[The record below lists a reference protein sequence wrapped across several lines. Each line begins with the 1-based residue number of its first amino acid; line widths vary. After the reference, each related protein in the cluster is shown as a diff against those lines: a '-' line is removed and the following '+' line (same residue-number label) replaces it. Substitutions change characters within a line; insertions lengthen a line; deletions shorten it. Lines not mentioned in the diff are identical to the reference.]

1 MKRALFVSALAAFMW
16 LVFGARDAS
25 WARQDAPPTKM
36 EQRTRAD
43 LRVLTPGSELT
54 VHLTDGSKLEGVLRE
69 VRDDAIVLTLKN
81 GGKSTTI
88 PLRDIQRLQT
98 KRTGQHPVS
107 KVLIVVGATLG
118 ALFVIAL
125 TAC

>member
-1 MKRALFVSALAAFMW
+1 MW
-16 LVFGARDAS
+16 LVFGAQDAS
-25 WARQDAPPTKM
+25 WARQDAPPTKA
-36 EQRTRAD
+36 EQRTPAG
-43 LRVLTPGSELT
+43 LRVLTPGSDLT

-81 GGKSTTI
+81 GGKSTII

-98 KRTGQHPVS
+98 KRTGLHPVS